1 MSGSSAEALKEESA
15 SYPSSRPFVKWVGGK
30 SQLLPE
36 LVKRIPENFTTYY
49 EPFLGGG
56 ALFFALRPSHAV
68 LSDDNEELIN
78 AFGVVQQDVDHLIK
92 ELKKHRYEQEYFY
105 SVRDADRHP
114 SFKRWSPVRRA
125 SRLIFL
131 NKTCYNGL
139 YRVNALG
146 QFNTPFGRYTNPTIV
161 DESNLRA
168 CHAALQGASLQ
179 CLSFTDIEKTI
190 TPNDFVYFDPPYIPL
205 SATASFTGYSS
216 DGFKESMQRELAA
229 LCGRLN
235 SKGVRFMLSN
245 SSAPL
250 VSDLYKNFKI
260 EHVAAARSINSKGNR
275 RGSVNEVIVTNY

>member
-1 MSGSSAEALKEESA
+1 MSGSSAEALKDEV
-15 SYPSSRPFVKWVGGK
+15 PTHTPCRPFVKWVGGK

-36 LVKRIPENFTTYY
+36 LVKRVPQNFTTYY

-56 ALFFALRPSHAV
+56 ALFFALQPSHSV

-78 AFGVVQQDVDHLIK
+78 AFSVLQTNVDQLIK
-92 ELKKHRYEQEYFY
+92 ELKKHHYEQGYYY

-114 SFKRWSPVRRA
+114 SFKRWSPARRA

-146 QFNTPFGRYTNPTIV
+146 QFNTPFGKYTNPTIV
-161 DESNLRA
+161 DEVNLKA
-168 CHAALQGASLQ
+168 CSVALQGASLKTQ
-179 CLSFTDIEKTI
+179 SFTEIEKTI
-190 TPNDFVYFDPPYIPL
+190 TPNDFVYFDPPYVPL

-216 DGFKESMQRELAA
+216 SGFKEAMQIELAA
-229 LCGRLN
+229 LCGRLS

-250 VSDLYKNFKI
+250 VIELYKNFKV
-260 EHVAAARSINSKGNR
+260 EHVAASRSINSKGNR
-275 RGSVNEVIVTNY
+275 RGAVNEVIVTNY